1 MRNSME
7 FTAYILDV
15 IFDSFYP
22 ARIRIED
29 GIFKEVEPILLTEDT
44 RLDVDGLVVP
54 GLIDAHIH
62 IESSMLTPAQF
73 AKIAVRHGTTSV
85 VCDPHEIANVMG
97 FKGIEAM
104 MKSASEVPF
113 NFYFTAS
120 SCVPATSFET
130 SGAVINS
137 EDIRFLLEMEEVV
150 GLAEMMNFPGVI
162 NGDEEVLKKLE
173 YARQSKKPIDGHA
186 PLLTGKDLD
195 KYLSQYILTDHE
207 CSSFGEAIEKK
218 MKGMKIMVRDGSS
231 AKNME
236 ALFDI
241 SKRMEF
247 IKNQDEFALIPT
259 EVLERRINTPVFDFI
274 VSDDKNPKDLIEG
287 HLNKSIKKATNLGID
302 TFKSVEMVT
311 INPAAHFNL
320 NCGCIKEGYNADFII
335 VDDLVNFNV
344 LKTYIAGEC
353 VFDGENVLFDV
364 PEFNLE
370 NTIFASRKTASDFDI
385 HYGGD
390 ECTVNV
396 IKCYNGDLLTKKMTA
411 KLNVRDGIVQSD
423 IFQDVLKISVVE
435 RYGHDN
441 ISNAFIH
448 GFGLKKGAIAA
459 SISHDSHNI
468 ITVGH
473 DSEMMAKA
481 VNMVI
486 DNHGGIA
493 VVSDEASDF
502 LELPIA
508 GLMSNE
514 DGYVVAEKLAKLQ
527 HMAKVLGC
535 TFDAPFMTMEFM
547 ALLVIPSI
555 KISDKGLFDGDNFE
569 FMDVIVD

>member
-1 MRNSME
+1 ME

-15 IFDSFYP
+15 LFDSFYP

-29 GIFKEVEPILLTEDT
+29 GIFKEVAPILITEDT
-44 RLDVDGLVVP
+44 ELDVDGLVVP

-73 AKIAVRHGTTSV
+73 AKIAVRHG
-85 VCDPHEIANVMG
+85 
-97 FKGIEAM
+97 FKGIEIM

-113 NFYFTAS
+113 KFYFTAS

-130 SGAVINS
+130 SGAVIDS
-137 EDIRFLLEMEEVV
+137 EDIKFLLEMDDVV

-207 CSSFGEAIEKK
+207 CSTFGEAIEKK
-218 MKGMKIMVRDGSS
+218 LKGMKIMVRDGSS

-241 SKRMEF
+241 SKRIEF
-247 IKNQDEFALIPT
+247 IRNQDEFSLVPT
-259 EVLERRINTPVFDFI
+259 EVLEKRINTPIFDFI
-274 VSDDKNPKDLIEG
+274 VSDDKNPKDLISG
-287 HLNKSIKKATNLGID
+287 HLNKSIKKATELGID

-311 INPAAHFNL
+311 INPAAHYNL
-320 NCGCIKEGYNADFII
+320 NCGCIREGYDADFVI

-344 LKTYIAGEC
+344 LKTYIGGEC

-364 PEFNLE
+364 PEFNSE
-370 NTIFASRKTASDFDI
+370 NSIFASRKTASDFDI
-385 HYGGD
+385 HYDGD

-396 IKCYNGDLLTKKMTA
+396 INH
-411 KLNVRDGIVQSD
+411 DGIVQSD

-441 ISNAFIH
+441 VSNAFIH
-448 GFGLKKGAIAA
+448 GFGLKMGAVAA

-468 ITVGH
+468 ITIGY

-527 HMAKVLGC
+527 QMVKALGC